1 MKWAPVVILLSIGA
15 IPVGA
20 GLAGTL
26 AAGFDG
32 EAWRD
37 LLSTPGLVRAAS
49 LSVGTGIA
57 AAVISLL
64 LAHLAVALAWSSER
78 LLRLRMWALPV
89 LATPHLALAIGL
101 VLLLAPSG
109 LLLRLLSPWATGF
122 EQPPDWATVQD
133 SLGLSLIFGLVAKE
147 TPFLILVLLGALA
160 QVDARRL
167 ILQARVL
174 GYGQL
179 KSWLV
184 AVAPLLQRQSR
195 LAFAAVLVF
204 GITNVEVALP
214 LGPSTPPPL
223 SLLLLQWFSDADLS
237 MRLRAFAGA
246 WLLLGLTVLALAA
259 GKCAARLLSNSW
271 RRWATSG
278 RRAAEEKLA
287 RLVIGIPIVF
297 VLTLGIAAVFALFLR
312 SFGGAWRFPHV
323 VPAQPSFD
331 VWRSVASELHMTLGS
346 TLALGFATAALA
358 VLLVLAA
365 IEVLQDRQSWRRGI
379 AMALFVPL
387 LLPQMAFLFG
397 LQTLLIRLAIDG
409 TFLAVLWSHLIFA
422 LPYVWA
428 VLSEARA
435 HIPTG
440 LPVAARVLG
449 AGPMRTWLLVVVPLL
464 AKSMLLA
471 VALGFA
477 VSVALYL
484 PTLFA
489 GAGRISTATTE
500 AAAAMSAGNLRAA
513 AAQGVLQAL
522 APLLLF
528 VLAAVLGQAMFR
540 HRRGMPT

>member
-1 MKWAPVVILLSIGA
+1 MKWAPVIVLLAIGA
-15 IPVGA
+15 FPVGA
-20 GLAGTL
+20 GLAGTIT
-26 AAGFDG
+26 AGFDG
-32 EAWRD
+32 EAWRA
-37 LLSTPGLVRAAS
+37 LLNTPGLVRAAS
-49 LSVGTGIA
+49 LSVWTGVA
-57 AAVISLL
+57 ATVISLL
-64 LAHLAVALAWSSER
+64 LAHLTVALAWSSER

-101 VLLLAPSG
+101 VLLLSPSG

-122 EQPPDWATVQD
+122 EQPPNWATVQD
-133 SLGLSLIFGLVAKE
+133 SLGIALILGLVTKE
-147 TPFLILVLLGALA
+147 TPFLILVLLGSLA

-167 ILQARVL
+167 MLQARVL

-195 LAFAAVLVF
+195 LATAAVLVF

-246 WLLLGLTVLALAA
+246 WLLLGITVLTLFTGKLAV
-259 GKCAARLLSNSW
+259 RSVSHLW
-271 RRWATSG
+271 RRWATDG
-278 RRAAEEKLA
+278 RRAVKERFA
-287 RLVIGIPIVF
+287 RFVISIPIGG
-297 VLTLGIAAVFALFLR
+297 VLTLGVAAVFALLLR
-312 SFGGAWRFPHV
+312 SFGGAWRFPNAL
-323 VPAQPSFD
+323 PDQPSLD
-331 VWRSVASELHMTLGS
+331 AWQAVASELNTTLAS
-346 TLALGFATAALA
+346 TLALGFGTAALA

-365 IEVLQDRQSWRRGI
+365 AEMLHDRPRARRGI
-379 AMALFVPL
+379 AIALFVPL

-397 LQTLLIRLAIDG
+397 LQTLLIQLAIDG
-409 TFLAVLWSHLIFA
+409 TFLAVLWSHLVFA

-435 HIPTG
+435 QVPSG
-440 LPVAARVLG
+440 LPLAARVLG
-449 AGPMRTWLLVVVPLL
+449 SSLMRTWMLVIVPLL

-471 VALGFA
+471 LALGFA

-489 GAGRISTATTE
+489 GAGRIATATTE

-513 AAQGVLQAL
+513 AAQGVVQAL

-528 VLAAVLGQAMFR
+528 VLVAVLGHAMFR
-540 HRRGMPT
+540 HRRGMPS

>member
-1 MKWAPVVILLSIGA
+1 MKWTPVVVLLAIGA
-15 IPVGA
+15 FPVGA
-20 GLAGTL
+20 GLAGAI
-26 AAGFDG
+26 AAGFEG
-32 EAWRD
+32 EAWRA
-37 LLSTPGLVRAAS
+37 LLNTPGLVRAAS
-49 LSVGTGIA
+49 LSVWTGVA
-57 AAVISLL
+57 ATVISLL

-78 LLRLRMWALPV
+78 LLRLRTWALPV

-101 VLLLAPSG
+101 VLLLSPSG

-133 SLGLSLIFGLVAKE
+133 SLGIALMLGLVTKE
-147 TPFLILVLLGALA
+147 TPFLVLVLLGSLA
-160 QVDARRL
+160 QVDAQRL
-167 ILQARVL
+167 MLQARVL

-184 AVAPLLQRQSR
+184 AIAPLLQRQSR
-195 LAFAAVLVF
+195 LATAAVLVF

-223 SLLLLQWFSDADLS
+223 SLLLLQWFSDAELS

-246 WLLLGLTVLALAA
+246 WLLLGITVLTLVA
-259 GKCAARLLSNSW
+259 GKFAARSLSRLW
-271 RRWATSG
+271 RRWANSG
-278 RRAAEEKLA
+278 RRAVKERLG
-287 RLVIGIPIVF
+287 RLVIRIPIAF
-297 VLTLGIAAVFALFLR
+297 VLTLGIAAVFALLLR
-312 SFGGAWRFPHV
+312 SLGGAWRFPHAI
-323 VPAQPSFD
+323 PAQPSLHA
-331 VWRSVASELHMTLGS
+331 WQSVASELHTTLAS
-346 TLALGFATAALA
+346 TLALGFGTAALA

-365 IEVLQDRQSWRRGI
+365 VEVLHDRQSARRRI
-379 AMALFVPL
+379 AMVLFVPL

-409 TFLAVLWSHLIFA
+409 TFLAVLWSHLVFA

-435 HIPTG
+435 QIPSG
-440 LPVAARVLG
+440 LPLAARVLG
-449 AGPMRTWLLVVVPLL
+449 SGPTRTWLLVIVPLL
-464 AKSMLLA
+464 AKSILLA
-471 VALGFA
+471 FALGFA

-489 GAGRISTATTE
+489 GAGRIATATTE
-500 AAAAMSAGNLRAA
+500 AAAAMGAGNLRAA

-528 VLAAVLGQAMFR
+528 VLAAVLGHAMFR
-540 HRRGMPT
+540 HRRGMPS

>member
-1 MKWAPVVILLSIGA
+1 MKWAPVVVLLAIGA
-15 IPVGA
+15 FPVGV
-20 GLAGTL
+20 GLAGAI
-26 AAGFDG
+26 AAGFDS
-32 EAWRD
+32 EAWRA

-49 LSVGTGIA
+49 LSVWSGVA
-57 AAVISLL
+57 ATVISLL
-64 LAHLAVALAWSSER
+64 LAHLAVALAWNSER

-89 LATPHLALAIGL
+89 LASPHLALAIGL
-101 VLLLAPSG
+101 VLLLSPSG

-133 SLGLSLIFGLVAKE
+133 SLGIALILGLVTKE
-147 TPFLILVLLGALA
+147 TPFLILVLLGSLA

-167 ILQARVL
+167 MLQARVL

-195 LAFAAVLVF
+195 LATAAVLVF

-223 SLLLLQWFSDADLS
+223 SLLLLQWFSDAELS

-246 WLLLGLTVLALAA
+246 WVLLGITVLTLIA
-259 GKCAARLLSNSW
+259 GKLVVRSVSRLW
-271 RRWATSG
+271 QRWATSG
-278 RRAAEEKLA
+278 RRAVKERLA
-287 RLVIGIPIVF
+287 RLVISIPIAF
-297 VLTLGIAAVFALFLR
+297 VLTLGIAAVFALLLR
-312 SFGGAWRFPHV
+312 SLGGAWRFPHTI
-323 VPAQPSFD
+323 PAQPSLHA
-331 VWRSVASELHMTLGS
+331 WQSVASELNTTLAS

-365 IEVLQDRQSWRRGI
+365 SEVLHDRQSARRGI

-397 LQTLLIRLAIDG
+397 LQTLLIQLAIDG
-409 TFLAVLWSHLIFA
+409 TFMAVLWSHLVFA

-435 HIPTG
+435 QIPSG
-440 LPVAARVLG
+440 LPLAARVLG
-449 AGPMRTWLLVVVPLL
+449 SGPTRTWLLVIVPLL

-471 VALGFA
+471 FALGFT

-489 GAGRISTATTE
+489 GAGRIATATTE

-513 AAQGVLQAL
+513 AAQGVVQAL
-522 APLLLF
+522 APLFVF
-528 VLAAVLGQAMFR
+528 VLAAVLGHAMFR
-540 HRRGMPT
+540 HRRGMPS